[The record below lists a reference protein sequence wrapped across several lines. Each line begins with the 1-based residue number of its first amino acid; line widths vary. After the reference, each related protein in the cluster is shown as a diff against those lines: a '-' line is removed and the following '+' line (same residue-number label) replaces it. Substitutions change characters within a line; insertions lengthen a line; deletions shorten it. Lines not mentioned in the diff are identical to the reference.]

1 MTKRV
6 WSHVYK
12 YLHAR
17 QIPHQMSFP
26 SQTIPDCIR
35 LVSFAV
41 TLNHRQT
48 FLFYINTLA
57 CVKAE
62 IWPMIRNLHFSYI
75 VQNRSGIVMFTYSIV
90 YEY

>member
-48 FLFYINTLA
+48 FLFILTHLPVSKLRYG
-57 CVKAE
+57 
-62 IWPMIRNLHFSYI
+62 P
-75 VQNRSGIVMFTYSIV
+75 
-90 YEY
+90 